1 MPRPKDPSVLANF
14 ICRLPIL
21 LVMQALFLL
30 ILIRPMPAAELKKE
44 TVQAWDRY
52 LQWAEERVNRE
63 LSDPNIF
70 LIQNSLPSKE
80 REALWRRLNTGEI
93 VAGRMQSVVP
103 SGVHFEVPSGEI
115 HHWWGAILL
124 RDVSL
129 ERLLQF
135 LQDYDHHAGRF
146 ADVER
151 SRLISKDGGHY
162 RFFFRLRRS
171 KAFVT
176 AYYNTEQE
184 CLYANRGPHRVSSQ
198 SAATK
203 IAEVE
208 NPGTGSEREMPPGND
223 RGFLWRLVSW
233 WRFEQKGTDVMV
245 ELESAS
251 LSRDI
256 PAIVKFLPGIS
267 GYIRSTPRESLES
280 VLAGIRKNMSKSDAN

>member
-1 MPRPKDPSVLANF
+1 MANTF
-14 ICRLPIL
+14 RQYRFPAF
-21 LVMQALFLL
+21 MQSLLFLFL
-30 ILIRPMPAAELKKE
+30 IPALPAAELKKE
-44 TVQAWDRY
+44 TVQAWERY
-52 LQWAEERVNRE
+52 LQWADERVNRE

-70 LIQNSLPSKE
+70 LIQNALPAKE
-80 REALWRRLNTGEI
+80 KAELWNRLNAGEI
-93 VAGRMQSVVP
+93 IVRRMPSVVP

-124 RDVSL
+124 RNASL
-129 ERLLQF
+129 ESLMEF
-135 LQDYDHHAGRF
+135 LKDYDHHAGRF

-151 SRLISKDGGHY
+151 SRLISKDGSRY
-162 RFFFRLRRS
+162 RFYFRLRRT

-184 CLYANRGPHRVSSQ
+184 CLYTNHGPQRISSQ
-198 SAATK
+198 SSATK
-203 IAEVE
+203 IAELE
-208 NPGTGSEREMPPGND
+208 NPGTPSEREKPPGND

-233 WRFEQKGTDVMV
+233 WRFEQKGSDVII

-256 PAIVKFLPGIS
+256 PAVVRFIPGVS

-280 VLAGIRKNMSKSDAN
+280 VLAGIRQYMSKTAAN